1 MTVIRE
7 NEDIARIRKL
17 MQDKKGGGQ
26 KDPNE
31 FRFPKAKE
39 NETLTYYIKFLPP
52 VPSMGDLWFYMNGS
66 HFLDMKRLECPRI
79 HEQGAECPLC
89 QLGFQLMDGMDKEQK
104 SKIAK
109 TYLARSYYGVNIYF
123 PQSTNVQEDL
133 RGKVFWANIPKT
145 LYDKCEEC
153 ILRDDGGSDDDPAPF
168 GLFYSE
174 KAGYVMKVVIKSK
187 GGYNNYEESKFLV
200 TTKGPLSKDEAKIK
214 EILAKRHDVP
224 TKFAARDLAALQA
237 KVDNILKKSSTATA
251 GDDAGFH
258 EDHTE
263 EQPAAAKPAPATK
276 PAAAKPAPAAAAKP
290 APAAKPAA
298 AKPAPPAEEFQDEVT
313 EETPAKPSAKAAP
326 AKAAPEPEESPA
338 DGGPIADAE
347 IDSLLKEIKDE

>member
-153 ILRDDGGSDDDPAPF
+153 ILRDDAGSEDDPAPF
-168 GLFYSE
+168 GLFYDE

-214 EILAKRHDVP
+214 EILSRRHDVP

-237 KVDNILKKSSTATA
+237 KVDNILKKSPTTA

-263 EQPAAAKPAPATK
+263 EK
-276 PAAAKPAPAAAAKP
+276 PAAAKPAPAAKPAAAKPAPAAAKP

-313 EETPAKPSAKAAP
+313 EEAPTKPAKPATA

>member
-214 EILAKRHDVP
+214 EILSRRHDVP

-237 KVDNILKKSSTATA
+237 KVDNILKKSPTTA

-263 EQPAAAKPAPATK
+263 EK
-276 PAAAKPAPAAAAKP
+276 PAAAKPAPAAKPAAAKPAPAAAKP

-313 EETPAKPSAKAAP
+313 EEAPTKPAKPATA

>member
-153 ILRDDGGSDDDPAPF
+153 ILRDDAGSEDDPAPF

-214 EILAKRHDVP
+214 EILAKRYDVP

-263 EQPAAAKPAPATK
+263 EQPATAKPASAAK
-276 PAAAKPAPAAAAKP
+276 PAAAKPAAAVAKP

-298 AKPAPPAEEFQDEVT
+298 AKPAPPAEEFQDEVA
-313 EETPAKPSAKAAP
+313 EEAPAKPSTKAATAKAT
-326 AKAAPEPEESPA
+326 PEPEESPA